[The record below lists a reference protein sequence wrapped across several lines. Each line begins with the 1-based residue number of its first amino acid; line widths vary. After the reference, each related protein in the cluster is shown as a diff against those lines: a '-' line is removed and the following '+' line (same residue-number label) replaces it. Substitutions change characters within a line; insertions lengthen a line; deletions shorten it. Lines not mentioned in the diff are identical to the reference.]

1 MPAESKELDTKCPEP
16 FGGKS
21 GGWVLLQLIVVVW
34 FIPDWCCCCT
44 SKLLIISQL
53 LSKTCKVILLAPRS
67 WRLVCAIQTFES
79 KHKLLR
85 KLQNAQTCLLDLGA
99 DKMTF
104 QVLLRSWEMMSNFEV
119 QQQHQ
124 SGMNHTTWHES
135 VTNLAE
141 MNNCRG
147 FGRNVVQ
154 YRSPLRTYNPPTN
167 FYAVIY

>member
-1 MPAESKELDTKCPEP
+1 
-16 FGGKS
+16 
-21 GGWVLLQLIVVVW
+21 
-34 FIPDWCCCCT
+34 
-44 SKLLIISQL
+44 
-53 LSKTCKVILLAPRS
+53 
-67 WRLVCAIQTFES
+67 
-79 KHKLLR
+79 
-85 KLQNAQTCLLDLGA
+85 
-99 DKMTF
+99 MTL

-147 FGRNVVQ
+147 FGQNVVQ

>member
-1 MPAESKELDTKCPEP
+1 M
-16 FGGKS
+16 
-21 GGWVLLQLIVVVW
+21 W
-34 FIPDWCCCCT
+34 FIPDWFCCCT

-53 LSKTCKVILLAPRS
+53 LSKTWKVILSAPRS
-67 WRLVCAIQTFES
+67 WRQVCAFRN
-79 KHKLLR
+79 LR
-85 KLQNAQTCLLDLGA
+85 KSLRLLSKVWIAQTCLHDLGA
-99 DKMTF
+99 DKMTL

-147 FGRNVVQ
+147 FGQNVVQ